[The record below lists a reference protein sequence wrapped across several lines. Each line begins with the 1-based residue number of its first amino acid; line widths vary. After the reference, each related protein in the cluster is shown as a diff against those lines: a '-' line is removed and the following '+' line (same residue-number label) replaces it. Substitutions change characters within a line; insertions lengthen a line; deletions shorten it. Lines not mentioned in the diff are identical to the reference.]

1 MKKKVWIFSYNLF
14 SQFHQTDNLEEKYF
28 IWQTTAQ
35 FFHLYHSNIKSQ
47 TQQLSEKENKT
58 ARLIKSW
65 NPKLYCWVSEFS
77 SSPSP
82 FVNIVKITKLE
93 IISILFQS
101 KLRFLKGHHYILISI
116 ITQCKIIVKFKVL
129 RAKIC
134 SHSQKILNFLLI
146 HWQETVFQMKASWS
160 CPKSSKFLTVRP
172 SNGDFL
178 NYSLLLHFKYCRL
191 FSAQITNCRS
201 HTQLVVVSR
210 FISKQSQNKLQW
222 MNNKDVHFKMFWFFW
237 FSEAGSGRP
246 GERGQIRHWYH
257 WVTSRSSSGE

>member
-1 MKKKVWIFSYNLF
+1 MWSAK
-14 SQFHQTDNLEEKYF
+14 
-28 IWQTTAQ
+28 
-35 FFHLYHSNIKSQ
+35 IK
-47 TQQLSEKENKT
+47 
-58 ARLIKSW
+58 IKMSKQPI
-65 NPKLYCWVSEFS
+65 N
-77 SSPSP
+77 
-82 FVNIVKITKLE
+82 
-93 IISILFQS
+93 IISMNILLFPGS
-101 KLRFLKGHHYILISI
+101 
-116 ITQCKIIVKFKVL
+116 QCKILVKFKVL

-172 SNGDFL
+172 SNSDFL

-201 HTQLVVVSR
+201 HNQLVVVSH

-222 MNNKDVHFKMFWFFW
+222 MNNKDVHFKMFLFFW

-246 GERGQIRHWYH
+246 GERGQIRHWCH